1 MNQNWITIRGVV
13 MRGHRVASQPSDH
26 YPRGTIEMQV
36 PFFKALQLD
45 LSSFYWGTLN
55 VSISP
60 YTYTMRAPAHTFR
73 KVQWTTAHPPEDFSF
88 SACRII
94 YQGIRYEGWIYYPHP
109 ETKERHFQNRSVI
122 EVIARRIPNI
132 EYGDEVEIDVQAEEI
147 LVSSR

>member
-1 MNQNWITIRGVV
+1 VNQNWITIRGVV

-45 LSSFYWGTLN
+45 LSSFYWATLN

-60 YTYTMRAPAHTFR
+60 YTYTMRAPDHTFR
-73 KVQWTTAHPPEDFSF
+73 KVQWTTVHPPEDFSF
-88 SACRII
+88 SRCRIS

-109 ETKERHFQNRSVI
+109 ETKARHYQDRSVI
-122 EVIARRIPNI
+122 EVIARRIPDI
-132 EYGDEVEIDVQAEEI
+132 KYGDEVEIDVQAEEI
-147 LVSSR
+147 LARSG